1 MSASNQGNGPSP
13 SEEIS
18 RAYRAAAFDETPP
31 EHLDRAILAAARHRR
46 KRRMAT
52 LLPSLAL
59 AATVVLA
66 FSIVL
71 RIGVLQPQ
79 GELER
84 RRPEPPP
91 VIEALRSA
99 PEREQASPRNEAE
112 PATGSP
118 AQPSSATALEP
129 ATIDAMS
136 PGEPAMR
143 VAPAPAPP
151 GRDADVAEQDRA
163 LEAQADVAS
172 RPLSRQR
179 AAMAAPAACPE
190 TDRDEPA
197 LWLQC
202 IGAHLA
208 EGRAEIAG
216 VELDAFLVTYPDYPL
231 SEDLDALRTR

>member
-46 KRRMAT
+46 RLRMAT
-52 LLPSLAL
+52 LLPPLAL

-71 RIGVLQPQ
+71 RIGVLQPE
-79 GELER
+79 GARER
-84 RRPEPPP
+84 RRPEPAP

-99 PEREQASPRNEAE
+99 PEREQASPRNEPELA
-112 PATGSP
+112 AGSP
-118 AQPSSATALEP
+118 ARPSSAAALEP
-129 ATIDAMS
+129 ATIDAVS
-136 PGEPAMR
+136 PGEPALR
-143 VAPAPAPP
+143 AAPAPP
-151 GRDADVAEQDRA
+151 GREADAAEQDRA
-163 LEAQADVAS
+163 WEAQADVAG
-172 RPLSRQR
+172 RTLSRQR
-179 AAMAAPAACPE
+179 AATAAPAACPE

-202 IGAHLA
+202 IAAHLA

-231 SEDLDALRTR
+231 SEDLEALRTR